1 MEQARGETYECGHRA
16 AGVIVENEGGS
27 RMSKDA
33 GNIMQDGTDSSAVQ
47 IGRDAT
53 GIEAFVCFVKATG
66 AKVVQLQQQ
75 ECSARGGAEVWER
88 WHAPEIVTT
97 EQLLKDYRAMQESNR
112 TKWNPTDW
120 HIRLIGTPP
129 VWTLDDVSSDEIAQ
143 MRRDG
148 MNPFTI
154 VETSEGNFQ
163 AWIKLL
169 SAMDYL
175 AFQDW
180 HLIHHYIRAKYKAD
194 NGAGGVGHAFRLP
207 LPGAYSH
214 KRAVPFRMSVTVKDT
229 EPVMS
234 VSEVLSQIPRAEK
247 ERNIVYADRNFAF
260 LENWGVEEAEV
271 PGWFRE
277 KWERRRSALLASS
290 ACPLKTDGTTP
301 DWSSVDYRA
310 ASALLYGYK
319 NRSKEQQEH
328 VVSWLANI
336 VSDEAAKRGKPRPA
350 QYALRTVNKVAN
362 QLGLAAVRDVS
373 ARQVHEQVVL
383 SQLYDR

>member
-1 MEQARGETYECGHRA
+1 MTDY
-16 AGVIVENEGGS
+16 VE
-27 RMSKDA
+27 K
-33 GNIMQDGTDSSAVQ
+33 IMQEGTDNNTAQ
-47 IGRDAT
+47 IVRDADDM
-53 GIEAFVCFVKATG
+53 GIDAFERFVKATG

-75 ECSARGGAEVWER
+75 ECSANGGAEVWER
-88 WHAPEIVTT
+88 WQAPEIVTT
-97 EQLLKDYRAMQESNR
+97 ERLLTNYQAMQESNR
-112 TKWNPTDW
+112 AKWNPTDW

-129 VWTLDDVSSDEIAQ
+129 IWTLDDVSSEEIVQ
-143 MRRDG
+143 MRRDA

-154 VETSEGNFQ
+154 VETSAGNFQ

-169 SAMDYL
+169 SDADYL
-175 AFQDW
+175 PYQDW
-180 HLIHHYIRAKYKAD
+180 HLIHHYFRTKYDTD

-214 KRAVPFRMSVTVKDT
+214 KRTVPFRMSVTVKDT
-229 EPVMS
+229 EPIMS
-234 VSEVLSQIPRAEK
+234 VSEILSRISQTDK
-247 ERNIVYADRNFAF
+247 ERNIVHAAHRFAVP
-260 LENWGVEEAEV
+260 ENWGMEESEV

-290 ACPLKTDGTTP
+290 ACPLKTDWMTP

-350 QYALRTVNKVAN
+350 QYAWRTVNKVAN
-362 QLGLAAVRDVS
+362 QLGLAAVHDVS